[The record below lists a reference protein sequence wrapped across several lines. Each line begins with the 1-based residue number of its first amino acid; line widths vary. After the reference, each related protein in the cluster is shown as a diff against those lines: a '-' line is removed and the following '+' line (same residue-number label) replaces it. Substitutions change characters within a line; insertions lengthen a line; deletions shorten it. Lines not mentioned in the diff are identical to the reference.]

1 LLGDVSIEQVFPK
14 RTVTTEVYHHGL
26 SAAPRIDDELDAWHF
41 LE

>member
-1 LLGDVSIEQVFPK
+1 LRDVCIEKVFPE

-26 SAAPRIDDELDAWHF
+26 SPAPRIDDKLDARHF